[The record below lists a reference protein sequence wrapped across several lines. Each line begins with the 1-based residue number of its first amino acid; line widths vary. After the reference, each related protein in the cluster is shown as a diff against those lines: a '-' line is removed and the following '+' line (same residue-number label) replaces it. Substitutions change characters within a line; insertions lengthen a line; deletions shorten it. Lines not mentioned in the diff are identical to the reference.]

1 MKQLLKDRRGSMQIL
16 AVVALMVTLILFT
29 GIREAYRLSLVSEGL
44 RDALQNAVVQVATSN
59 YNGTYQGQRQG
70 YSGGY
75 DKADPAAAWTEA
87 LNRGDV
93 RNALNTLLVAGND
106 YTIDSV
112 DVTAANATFARTAGN
127 ISRVE
132 IAATMTVQL
141 YYHAGNL
148 ASVPITLNI
157 RVRSGYTQK
166 F

>member
-1 MKQLLKDRRGSMQIL
+1 MSMLIIAEKPSVSREIA
-16 AVVALMVTLILFT
+16 AVLGANQKRDGYIEGT
-29 GIREAYRLSLVSEGL
+29 GYIVSWCF
-44 RDALQNAVVQVATSN
+44 QNAVVQVATSN

-87 LNRGDV
+87 LNRGDIQ
-93 RNALNTLLVAGND
+93 NALNSLLVAGND